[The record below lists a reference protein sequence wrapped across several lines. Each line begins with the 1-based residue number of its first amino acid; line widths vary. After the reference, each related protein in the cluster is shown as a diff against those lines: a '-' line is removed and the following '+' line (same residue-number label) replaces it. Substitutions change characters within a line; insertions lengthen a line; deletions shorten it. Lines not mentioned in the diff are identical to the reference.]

1 VNAFKN
7 FEQTFLN
14 KMDIDI
20 ELKNKE
26 KKPFLYHRKKN
37 IRKISPF
44 KLEIEDKYKF
54 RKKIKKIK
62 K

>member
-1 VNAFKN
+1 
-7 FEQTFLN
+7 
-14 KMDIDI
+14 MDIDI